1 MPSELDKPLRLPASL
16 RPELQRVHG
25 ELVPEDEL
33 KEKLSGKIVIAVG
46 DVVTYTLLRMHIA
59 PKVAIVDYRTKRED
73 VVFEEIRKFGEE
85 VYRVRNPAGYITP
98 ELWNAVKKAIESPGK
113 VRIDVDGEEDLAV
126 IPAVLF
132 APEGAIVIYGMPNTG
147 VVSITVN
154 EEHKR
159 NARRIIEQ
167 MEV

>member
-1 MPSELDKPLRLPASL
+1 MPSELGKPLRLPSSL

-25 ELVPEDEL
+25 ELVPEEEL

-46 DVVTYTLLRMHIA
+46 DVVTHTLLKMHIA
-59 PKVAIVDYRTKRED
+59 PKVAIVDYRTKRGE
-73 VVFEEIRKFGEE
+73 VVLDNIRSFGEE
-85 VYRVRNPAGYITP
+85 VYSVRNPPGYITP
-98 ELWNAVKKAIESPGK
+98 ELWSAVKKAIESPKK

-126 IPAVLF
+126 LPAVLF
-132 APEGAIVIYGMPNTG
+132 APKGAIVIYGMPNTG

-154 EEHKR
+154 DEHKR